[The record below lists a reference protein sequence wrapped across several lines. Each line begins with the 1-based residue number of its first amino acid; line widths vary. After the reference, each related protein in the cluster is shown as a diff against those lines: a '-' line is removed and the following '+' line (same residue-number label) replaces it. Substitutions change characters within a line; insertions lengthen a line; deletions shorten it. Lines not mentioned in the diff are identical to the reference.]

1 MTTSLT
7 NIVNNISAINITKT
21 GKKDQP
27 VVQGRFS
34 AQPEV
39 VLAGVLGSD
48 QDSILRLRP
57 LLPVDDVA
65 AAGPVRRTGAVPE
78 EPAVP
83 VLRPGE
89 EHLGVDEERDS
100 TP

>member
-7 NIVNNISAINITKT
+7 NIINNISTINITKT
-21 GKKDQP
+21 VKKDKP

-39 VLAGVLGSD
+39 VLAWVLGSD

-65 AAGPVRRTGAVPE
+65 AARPVRRTGAVPE